1 MAIDF
6 NKLYQQAKQAK
17 KEGKK
22 WTAESSCAIRFRS
35 NNESQRWASATTS
48 TGQGAGYGL
57 AGPAQ
62 LLKEK
67 LITTIKFSK
76 SLRDPPE
83 CLMILRDAPMAL
95 SDTYSFGGK
104 PTLRKINNVAGSSF
118 VASLKLGE
126 YTDEDAADFVFA
138 IITPL
143 PT

>member
-1 MAIDF
+1 MAMNF

-17 KEGKK
+17 KGKK

-76 SLRDPPE
+76 SLRD
-83 CLMILRDAPMAL
+83 
-95 SDTYSFGGK
+95 
-104 PTLRKINNVAGSSF
+104 
-118 VASLKLGE
+118 
-126 YTDEDAADFVFA
+126 
-138 IITPL
+138 L
-143 PT
+143 PRSVL